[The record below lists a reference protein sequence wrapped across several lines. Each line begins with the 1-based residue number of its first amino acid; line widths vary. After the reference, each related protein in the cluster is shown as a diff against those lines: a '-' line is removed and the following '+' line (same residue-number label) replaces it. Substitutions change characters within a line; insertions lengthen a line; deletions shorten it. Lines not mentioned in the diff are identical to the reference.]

1 VFPLSDFNAP
11 VGGVQGHRN
20 AQRFNYSFLMQIMH
34 HGCWYIPHMRYART
48 HGERAVGRMLVRPY
62 ARIT

>member
-1 VFPLSDFNAP
+1 
-11 VGGVQGHRN
+11 
-20 AQRFNYSFLMQIMH
+20 MKIMH

-48 HGERAVGRMLVRPY
+48 HGERAVGSMLVRPY